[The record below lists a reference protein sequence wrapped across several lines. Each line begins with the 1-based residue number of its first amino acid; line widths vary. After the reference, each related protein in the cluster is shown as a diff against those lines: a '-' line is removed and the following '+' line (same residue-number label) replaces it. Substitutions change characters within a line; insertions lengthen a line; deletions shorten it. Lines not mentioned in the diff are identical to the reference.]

1 MKKNKFKPGARITI
15 FFVFFAILFF
25 SLGVWQIERGQS
37 KAGILNEFNDNLKK
51 TPSNLDVSSK
61 KWDRVFVKGT
71 WVNSKQILID
81 NIINRGIA
89 GYKVITPLNIEGS
102 DKTILVDRGWIKQNK
117 YREVLPDISIE
128 EKSETVSGILEL
140 PELGLVLS
148 NDLVTSEWPKISQSK
163 NFEILAEQFDM
174 NLFPMIL
181 LADPINQKSLEY
193 IKITPTNMTPIKH
206 YGYSA
211 QWFLMF
217 LVLCVMYIWYGL
229 NKYEK

>member
-1 MKKNKFKPGARITI
+1 M
-15 FFVFFAILFF
+15 FF
-25 SLGVWQIERGQS
+25 SLGVWQIERGQA
-37 KAGILNEFNDNLKK
+37 KANILNEFNDNLKK
-51 TPSNLDVSSK
+51 TPSNLDESSK
-61 KWDRVFVKGT
+61 KWDRVYVRGS
-71 WVNSKQILID
+71 WINSEQILID

-117 YREVLPDISIE
+117 YRGVLPDISLE

-148 NDLVTSEWPKISQSK
+148 NDIVTSEWPKISQSK
-163 NFEILAEQFDM
+163 NFKILAEQFDM

-181 LADPINQKSLEY
+181 LADPINQNSLEY
-193 IKITPTNMTPIKH
+193 IKITPTNMTPTKH

-217 LVLCVMYIWYGL
+217 VVLCAMYIWYGL
-229 NKYEK
+229 NKNEK

>member
-1 MKKNKFKPGARITI
+1 MKKNKFRPGAKITI

-25 SLGVWQIERGQS
+25 SLGVWQIERGQA
-37 KAGILNEFNDNLKK
+37 KANILNEFNDYLKK
-51 TPSNLDVSSK
+51 TPSNLDESSK
-61 KWDRVFVKGT
+61 KWDRVYVRGS
-71 WVNSKQILID
+71 WINSEQILID

-117 YREVLPDISIE
+117 YRGVLPDISLE

-148 NDLVTSEWPKISQSK
+148 NDIVTSEWPKISQSK
-163 NFEILAEQFDM
+163 NFKILAEQFDM

-181 LADPINQKSLEY
+181 LADPINQNSLEY
-193 IKITPTNMTPIKH
+193 IKITPTNMTPTKH

-217 LVLCVMYIWYGL
+217 VVLCAMYIWYGL
-229 NKYEK
+229 NKNEK

>member
-1 MKKNKFKPGARITI
+1 MKKNKFRPGAKITI

-25 SLGVWQIERGQS
+25 SLGVWQIERGQA
-37 KAGILNEFNDNLKK
+37 KANILNEFNDNLKK
-51 TPSNLDVSSK
+51 TPSNLDESSK
-61 KWDRVFVKGT
+61 KWDRVYVRGS
-71 WVNSKQILID
+71 WINSEQILID
-81 NIINRGIA
+81 NIINRGVA

-117 YREVLPDISIE
+117 YRGVLPDISLE

-148 NDLVTSEWPKISQSK
+148 NDIVTSEWPKISQSK
-163 NFEILAEQFDM
+163 NFKILAEQFDM

-181 LADPINQKSLEY
+181 LADPINQNSLEY
-193 IKITPTNMTPIKH
+193 IKITPTNMTPTKH

-217 LVLCVMYIWYGL
+217 VVLCAMYIWYGL
-229 NKYEK
+229 SKNEK

>member
-51 TPSNLDVSSK
+51 TPSNLDISSK

-89 GYKVITPLNIEGS
+89 GYKVITPLKIEGS
-102 DKTILVDRGWIKQNK
+102 DKIILVDRGWIKQNK

-193 IKITPTNMTPIKH
+193 IKITPTNMTPTKH

-217 LVLCVMYIWYGL
+217 LVLCAMYIWYGL

>member
-117 YREVLPDISIE
+117 YREVLPDIGIE

-193 IKITPTNMTPIKH
+193 IKITPTNMTPTKH

-217 LVLCVMYIWYGL
+217 LVLCGMYIWYGL

>member
-1 MKKNKFKPGARITI
+1 MKKNKFRPGAKITI

-37 KAGILNEFNDNLKK
+37 KANILNEFNDNLKK
-51 TPSNLDVSSK
+51 TPSNLDESSK
-61 KWDRVFVKGT
+61 KWDRVYVRGS
-71 WVNSKQILID
+71 WINSEQILID

-117 YREVLPDISIE
+117 YRGVLPDISLE

-148 NDLVTSEWPKISQSK
+148 NDIVTSEWPKISQSK
-163 NFEILAEQFDM
+163 NFKILAEQFDM

-181 LADPINQKSLEY
+181 LADPINQNSLEY
-193 IKITPTNMTPIKH
+193 IKITPTNMTPTKH

-217 LVLCVMYIWYGL
+217 VVLCAMYIWYGL
-229 NKYEK
+229 NKNEK

>member
-1 MKKNKFKPGARITI
+1 MARRQRQMCIRD
-15 FFVFFAILFF
+15 
-25 SLGVWQIERGQS
+25 S
-37 KAGILNEFNDNLKK
+37 
-51 TPSNLDVSSK
+51 
-61 KWDRVFVKGT
+61 
-71 WVNSKQILID
+71 

-117 YREVLPDISIE
+117 YRGVLPDISLE

-148 NDLVTSEWPKISQSK
+148 NDIVTSEWPKISQSK
-163 NFEILAEQFDM
+163 NFKILAEQFDM

-181 LADPINQKSLEY
+181 LADPINQNSLEY
-193 IKITPTNMTPIKH
+193 IKITPTNMTPTKH

-217 LVLCVMYIWYGL
+217 VVLCAMYIWYGL
-229 NKYEK
+229 NKNEK

>member
-1 MKKNKFKPGARITI
+1 MKKNKFRPGAKITI

-25 SLGVWQIERGQS
+25 SLGVWQIERGQA
-37 KAGILNEFNDNLKK
+37 KANILNEFNDNLKK
-51 TPSNLDVSSK
+51 TPSNLDESSK
-61 KWDRVFVKGT
+61 KWDRVYVRGS
-71 WVNSKQILID
+71 WINSEQILID

-89 GYKVITPLNIEGS
+89 GYKVITPLNIEGT

-117 YREVLPDISIE
+117 YRGVLPDISLE

-148 NDLVTSEWPKISQSK
+148 NDIVTSEWPKISQSK
-163 NFEILAEQFDM
+163 NFKILAEQFDM

-181 LADPINQKSLEY
+181 LADPINQNSLEY
-193 IKITPTNMTPIKH
+193 IKITPTNMTPTKH

-217 LVLCVMYIWYGL
+217 VVLCAMYIWYGL
-229 NKYEK
+229 NKNEK

>member
-117 YREVLPDISIE
+117 YREVLPDIGIE

-193 IKITPTNMTPIKH
+193 IKITPTNMTPTKH

>member
-51 TPSNLDVSSK
+51 TPSNLDASSK
-61 KWDRVFVKGT
+61 KWDRVFVRGT

-81 NIINRGIA
+81 NTINRGIA
-89 GYKVITPLNIEGS
+89 GYKVITPLKIEGS

-193 IKITPTNMTPIKH
+193 IKITPTNMTPTKH

-217 LVLCVMYIWYGL
+217 LVLCAMYIWYGL

>member
-128 EKSETVSGILEL
+128 EKNETVSGILEL

-193 IKITPTNMTPIKH
+193 IKITPTNMTPTKH

>member
-51 TPSNLDVSSK
+51 TPSKLDVSSK

-193 IKITPTNMTPIKH
+193 IKITPTNMTPTKH

>member
-174 NLFPMIL
+174 SLFPMIL

-193 IKITPTNMTPIKH
+193 IKITPTNMTPTKH

>member
-51 TPSNLDVSSK
+51 TPSNLDASSK
-61 KWDRVFVKGT
+61 KWDRVFVRGT

-193 IKITPTNMTPIKH
+193 IKITPTNMTPTKH

>member
-51 TPSNLDVSSK
+51 TPSNLDISSK

-193 IKITPTNMTPIKH
+193 IKITPTNMTPTKH

>member
-174 NLFPMIL
+174 NLFSMIL

-193 IKITPTNMTPIKH
+193 IKITPTNMTPTKH

>member
-1 MKKNKFKPGARITI
+1 MKKNKFKPGVRITI

-193 IKITPTNMTPIKH
+193 IKITPTNMTPTKH

-217 LVLCVMYIWYGL
+217 LVLCAMYIWYGL

>member
-51 TPSNLDVSSK
+51 TPSNLDASSK
-61 KWDRVFVKGT
+61 KWDRVFVRGT

-81 NIINRGIA
+81 NTINRGIA

-148 NDLVTSEWPKISQSK
+148 NDLVTLEWPKISQSK
-163 NFEILAEQFDM
+163 NFAILAEQFDM

-193 IKITPTNMTPIKH
+193 IKITPTNMTPTKH